1 MPHDERNARTDETAH
16 RRTTSLTHVGAC
28 LIAAVLAAPAA
39 LAQTAPSVG
48 VFTVRVNGGAVH
60 SIQCFAEPGPD
71 ANSVVFKG
79 GSSDSGGAW
88 DVSWQYTADLD
99 PNGGAKVIGA
109 ATVVN
114 KSADKLD
121 YDVSFEVPL
130 CPHISSGA
138 KMGGTCTL
146 KLVTNDN
153 GGVLSTAPGNAIFNA
168 TADGMVGPKIFHG
181 PFNMGSTGS
190 GTAQTMNAF
199 GAPFPGHNV
208 GSVNEDFGMRHL
220 FSLTD
225 GDSVI
230 ITTNLVVGGDPSNF
244 VSCPDAKAADS
255 DGDAPSAPPPAE
267 PAAPP
272 AAPPANPPSGGGSD
286 DAMVAPPA
294 LPGEPSVSTVVF
306 GDDAPKKV
314 TLSAGPSKG
323 TKAIKKSSTPKKAS
337 AASSKKPVTKK
348 APAKSASSNASR
360 RR

>member
-1 MPHDERNARTDETAH
+1 MPHDERNAWNDEPAR

-39 LAQTAPSVG
+39 LAQTTPSVG

-60 SIQCFAEPGPD
+60 SIQCFAEPGPE
-71 ANSVVFKG
+71 ATSVVFKG

-99 PNGGAKVIGA
+99 PNGGAKVTGA

-114 KSADKLD
+114 KSSAKLD
-121 YDVSFEVPL
+121 YELSFEVPL

-146 KLVTNDN
+146 KLVTNEN

-168 TADGMVGPKIFHG
+168 MSDGMVGPKVFHG

-230 ITTNLVVGGDPSNF
+230 VTTNLVVGGDPSNF
-244 VSCPDAKAADS
+244 VSCPDVKAADS
-255 DGDAPSAPPPAE
+255 DVDAPSAPPPAAPPQPAAPPAGGDSE

-272 AAPPANPPSGGGSD
+272 PAF
-286 DAMVAPPA
+286 APA
-294 LPGEPSVSTVVF
+294 LPGEPSISTVVF

-314 TLSAGPSKG
+314 TLSAGPAKG
-323 TKAIKKSSTPKKAS
+323 AKSIKKAPAPKKSS
-337 AASSKKPVTKK
+337 AAATKKPATKK
-348 APAKSASSNASR
+348 APVKSGSSNASR